1 MAGLARSVSGSQH
14 PDITLNDEAQRPV
27 RRSYD
32 RAPESEHLAVPQIID
47 LEPLE
52 RGSSP
57 IPAARP
63 QSYQAGDDWD
73 APIERIHKRRRLR
86 PELLAFV
93 AAFAIVGTAVVG
105 QLTAPPPQP
114 TPVPVVL
121 VPVPTPNASN
131 GRVAKVSNDPFA
143 WYRQLWEAVDWSGL
157 TVPDRHQS
165 WGIATA
171 SISLRPVITGPASVK
186 APDIGWLPIKPSGQ
200 EATVSFPQGRRV
212 FAFALTWP
220 QGVTV
225 TGLNIE
231 YIGSPGGMPYDAS
244 AGIRPFA
251 QVVPLPATVVVPNP
265 TFGGPPDVRLL
276 PAGTPAGGIPSG
288 TFWVPPTQVSPLNSA
303 ESAALDWHALPWP
316 WPPGLYR
323 VQVDTARGALAMLLT
338 LQESA

>member
-1 MAGLARSVSGSQH
+1 MRSFPDQGAGENDPARQPTIVDLD
-14 PDITLNDEAQRPV
+14 P
-27 RRSYD
+27 
-32 RAPESEHLAVPQIID
+32 
-47 LEPLE
+47 LEPQ
-52 RGSSP
+52 RGRLTP
-57 IPAARP
+57 RLTREGRHQVRDGI
-63 QSYQAGDDWD
+63 GDDWD
-73 APIERIHKRRRLR
+73 APVERIRKRRGLR
-86 PELLAFV
+86 PELLAFG
-93 AAFAIVGTAVVG
+93 AAFLIVGVAVAG
-105 QLTAPPPQP
+105 QLTAPPPAP

-121 VPVPTPNASN
+121 VAQPTGHAPNAPLPSF
-131 GRVAKVSNDPFA
+131 SNDPFA

-157 TVPDRHQS
+157 TVPDGHQS

-171 SISLRPVITGPASVK
+171 SISLHPLVTGPASVK
-186 APDIGWLPIKPSGQ
+186 APDIHWLPIKPSGQ

-251 QVVPLPATVVVPNP
+251 QVVPLPATMVVPNP

-276 PAGTPAGGIPSG
+276 PDETPPDGIPSG
-288 TFWVPPTQVSPLNSA
+288 LFWVPPTQVSPLNSA
-303 ESAALDWHALPWP
+303 ESAALDWHDLPWP

-323 VQVDTARGALAMLLT
+323 VQIDTASGALAMLLT
-338 LQESA
+338 LQETA